1 VPYRWR
7 SLRIGHFSEV
17 IRGHP
22 KPIEVIRSKNLAH
35 PPIFPSLFEPIS
47 EPIQVNPNLSAAI
60 RSNPR
65 ILTTKIRTYPR
76 LGEQKSEPIR
86 GYPKLSEAIR
96 ASRFF
101 SIAHRSVGCMPSRGV
116 SCHTR
121 LSAHLL
127 FFPLPAHLA
136 QARPGRARKNHFHCY
151 RSEQSLPFVSFVTFC
166 WILKSRPASSIRC
179 LSWSSIGRLTTDD

>member
-1 VPYRWR
+1 MHPCRGEKARSRQLTRTLVRRHGLARQVPYRWR

-86 GYPKLSEAIR
+86 GYPNLSETIR
-96 ASRFF
+96 TTAFF
-101 SIAHRSVGCMPSRGV
+101 LIGSPLLARNPSKPIRRRGKQGLKTATV
-116 SCHTR
+116 AC
-121 LSAHLL
+121 
-127 FFPLPAHLA
+127 
-136 QARPGRARKNHFHCY
+136 
-151 RSEQSLPFVSFVTFC
+151 V
-166 WILKSRPASSIRC
+166 IL
-179 LSWSSIGRLTTDD
+179 GRLRAPTG